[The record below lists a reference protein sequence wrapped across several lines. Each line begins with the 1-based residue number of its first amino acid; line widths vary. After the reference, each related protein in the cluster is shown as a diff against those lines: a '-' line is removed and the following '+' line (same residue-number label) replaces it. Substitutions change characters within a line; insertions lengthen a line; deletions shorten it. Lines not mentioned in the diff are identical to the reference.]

1 MTLKTKIDNDL
12 NGALKAKNALKVS
25 TLRLVKSAIKNKEI
39 DARGELKEDQLLQ
52 ILSTMIKQRK
62 ESIEQFEKGGR
73 NDLAAKEK
81 EEIAFIEAYLPKQL
95 SEAELAGLVQEAI
108 AAVGAKGPQDM
119 GKVMKA
125 LMPRVAGKADGK
137 LLSELVRKK
146 LV

>member
-12 NGALKAKNALKVS
+12 NEALKAKNALKVS

-39 DARGELKEDQLLQ
+39 DAKGELKEDQVLQ

-62 ESIEQFEKGGR
+62 ESIEQFEIGGR
-73 NDLAAKEK
+73 NDLAEKEK
-81 EEIAFIEAYLPKQL
+81 GEIVFIEAYLPQQL
-95 SEAELAGLVQEAI
+95 SEAELTSLVQEAI
-108 AAVGAKGPQDM
+108 ASVGAKGPQDM

-125 LMPRVAGKADGK
+125 LMPRVTGKADGK
-137 LLSELVRKK
+137 FLSELVRKK